1 MLKNPNYLLHLGAF
15 GLYFGIFN
23 AISIVLSYLI
33 EPFFSKDSLPL
44 AVAAVGGSPVISG
57 IIGVIILGPMQRKS
71 GNFKNWIIFCM
82 CGSLFATAIFYPL
95 LLPSNLTLASFIS
108 AFNSF
113 FLIPLV
119 PIMLELGCELVF
131 PVGEGSAVGL
141 LFAVGNFGGFLLG
154 LFLSMIA
161 KGQSKEQTAAGIGF
175 CFGM

>member
-82 CGSLFATAIFYPL
+82 CGNYIY
-95 LLPSNLTLASFIS
+95 I
-108 AFNSF
+108 
-113 FLIPLV
+113 
-119 PIMLELGCELVF
+119 
-131 PVGEGSAVGL
+131 
-141 LFAVGNFGGFLLG
+141 
-154 LFLSMIA
+154 
-161 KGQSKEQTAAGIGF
+161 
-175 CFGM
+175 

>member
-1 MLKNPNYLLHLGAF
+1 MDPFREKRACSRN
-15 GLYFGIFN
+15 GLSFVW
-23 AISIVLSYLI
+23 SVIVYI
-33 EPFFSKDSLPL
+33 N
-44 AVAAVGGSPVISG
+44 I
-57 IIGVIILGPMQRKS
+57 
-71 GNFKNWIIFCM
+71 
-82 CGSLFATAIFYPL
+82 GSLFATAIFYPL
-95 LLPSNLTLASFIS
+95 LLPEILAVASFIS

-154 LFLSMIA
+154 LFLSMIV
-161 KGQSKEQTAAGIGF
+161 KGDSKGQTAAGLGF